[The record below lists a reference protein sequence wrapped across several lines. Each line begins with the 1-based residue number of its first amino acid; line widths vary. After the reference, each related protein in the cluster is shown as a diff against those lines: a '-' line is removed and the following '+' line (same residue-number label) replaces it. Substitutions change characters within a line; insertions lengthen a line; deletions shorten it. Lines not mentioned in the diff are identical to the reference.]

1 MQKHFGITIQILVF
15 PSSYVPL
22 VLKHPES
29 LALVGEGKEGVEE
42 VLQRLSKD
50 TRLRET
56 MERMAEEEEKVLALG
71 LGRFQ
76 RRMLVTVT
84 CLADTLLDYAL
95 AMAKPASLNTSSWLQ
110 ELALTLYT
118 RWDPASTATQQ
129 SHCGN

>member
-1 MQKHFGITIQILVF
+1 M
-15 PSSYVPL
+15 
-22 VLKHPES
+22 
-29 LALVGEGKEGVEE
+29 GEGKEEVEE

-76 RRMLVTVT
+76 RRMLVAVT

-95 AMAKPASLNTSSWLQ
+95 TIAKPASLNTSSWLQ

-118 RWDPASTATQQ
+118 RWDLVKVPNPHFCCLAF
-129 SHCGN
+129 G